1 MNSPAHRRRRFRPA
15 AGSDPVG
22 GGRRR
27 TLLNL
32 LARQAA
38 RVRSGPALL
47 KSSGKALLRTLVAV
61 VAIAPLAAAW
71 GIGHAEVDDYLGPHQ
86 VRFATNYG
94 GEVEINLG
102 PIGNAYLPSPAWPV
116 GVTIIVGGVGAAPE
130 TVGSLFSERTLAAYA
145 SLYTDPQGAVE
156 GIVERLEQQ
165 AVVSGLMVEA
175 LLLVVFAAFRLRS
188 RLLAPWV
195 VQRVTRRRVLV
206 AYATVVALVL
216 GSILAP
222 RAQPGL
228 RIPVSVAAGTGP
240 LASLTVDSVLLADL
254 LDRGIKGITLLSDRQ
269 QQAVRDYVDN
279 SYANLSTQFDALP
292 RPSAG
297 ESMIMGFSDLHCNQA
312 TTELIT
318 RLVRATEPALVLSSG
333 DDTVNGTAAERG
345 CIRREAAIAGDL
357 PFLVA
362 PGNHDSNITETQ
374 MSSDGMTVLDGK
386 GVAAGGML
394 VLGDDDPEHNIPFSV
409 ERTMDRPESE
419 EQLGQRLVDVA
430 RTERTDVIM
439 VHQPRASAVIMDA
452 PDPPARLVLWGHF
465 HAESGPSVV
474 RHADGSW
481 TVGMQQGTAGGVRQP
496 TFTSFSTPFSPP
508 LISADVYFYFRD
520 TATGLITG
528 VQPVHFRPDASAV
541 VDDRMPTG
549 DLDSLPVTT
558 RIKLG
563 GDSPSS
569 TPIPAT
575 PSPR

>member
-1 MNSPAHRRRRFRPA
+1 
-15 AGSDPVG
+15 
-22 GGRRR
+22 
-27 TLLNL
+27 L

-47 KSSGKALLRTLVAV
+47 RSSGRGLLLTLGAAL
-61 VAIAPLAAAW
+61 AIAPLAAAW
-71 GIGHAEVDDYLGPHQ
+71 GIGHAEVEDYLGPHRVQ
-86 VRFATNYG
+86 FATNYG

-116 GVTIIVGGVGAAPE
+116 GVTITVGGVGFAAE
-130 TVGSLFSERTLAAYA
+130 TAGSLFSEQTLTAYT
-145 SLYTDPQGAVE
+145 SLYTDPQGAIE
-156 GIVERLEQQ
+156 GIVERLVQQ
-165 AVVSGLMVEA
+165 AVVSGLKVEA
-175 LLLVVFAAFRLRS
+175 LLLLAYAAFHLRG

-195 VQRVTRRRVLV
+195 ARRLTRRRVVVL
-206 AYATVVALVL
+206 YATILALVV
-216 GSILAP
+216 GSILVP
-222 RAQPGL
+222 RSQPGP
-228 RIPVSVAAGTGP
+228 RIPVSVTGQGGP
-240 LASLTVDSVLLADL
+240 MASLTVDSVLLANL

-279 SYANLSTQFDALP
+279 ASASLSTQFDALP
-292 RPSAG
+292 RPRAG
-297 ESMIMGFSDLHCNQA
+297 ETMIMGFSDLHCNQA

-318 RLVRATEPALVLSSG
+318 RLTRATEPAVVLSSG

-374 MSSDGMTVLDGK
+374 MSSDGMTVLNGA
-386 GVAAGGML
+386 VVEAGGL
-394 VLGDDDPEHNIPFSV
+394 QVLGDDDPEHNIPFSV

-430 RTERTDVIM
+430 RTRRTDVIL
-439 VHQPRASAVIMDA
+439 VHQPAASVVIMDA
-452 PDPPARLVLWGHF
+452 VNPPARLVLWGHF
-465 HAESGPSVV
+465 HSQSGPTVIP
-474 RHADGSW
+474 HDDGSW

-520 TATGLITG
+520 NATGLITG
-528 VQPVHFRPDASAV
+528 VQPVHFRPDSTV
-541 VDDRMPTG
+541 VIDDRIATG
-549 DLDSLPVTT
+549 DLADLPVET

-563 GDSPSS
+563 GS
-569 TPIPAT
+569 T
-575 PSPR
+575 PSPTPSELPESPR